1 MCLCDSSTG
10 THLSGRK
17 GKGSLGC
24 LGPRDFEKHEALLL
38 DEGDFL
44 LLDRKFLKQLT
55 LAFELIYQESFSSF
69 EGVRKLYLT
78 GDERA
83 SRRSLICDARERRA
97 QFSFL
102 RSGPWPG
109 ETWGHARARGRKE
122 IDRRR
127 EWGLSFSRSPL
138 FLFSPN

>member
-38 DEGDFL
+38 GEGDFL
-44 LLDRKFLKQLT
+44 LLDRKFLKRLT

-97 QFSFL
+97 QYFVPSL
-102 RSGPWPG
+102 WPVARG
-109 ETWGHARARGRKE
+109 KRGDTRARGRKE